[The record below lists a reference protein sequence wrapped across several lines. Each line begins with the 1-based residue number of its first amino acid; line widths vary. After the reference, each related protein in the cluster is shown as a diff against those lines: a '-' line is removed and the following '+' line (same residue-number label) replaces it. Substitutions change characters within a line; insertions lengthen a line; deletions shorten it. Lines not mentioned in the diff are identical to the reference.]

1 MKLYSDKAFKDVGR
15 IFFIRTRANKKAKA
29 LPHGAR
35 KTLHSHHHY
44 SKNSYNHTKLQQT
57 EAIGAIFFS
66 NRFQEGIV
74 YRTSLFLRNSKYATN
89 VYSQTCTITLL
100 IVVNRLHR
108 HFVFHFH
115 RIWLVEYGVQTHY
128 QETLQGIHE
137 HVMQHRGIEL
147 AQHKNVGSQT
157 GRNHC

>member
-1 MKLYSDKAFKDVGR
+1 MQLEKLCIHITITLR
-15 IFFIRTRANKKAKA
+15 ILTTTRNYNK
-29 LPHGAR
+29 R
-35 KTLHSHHHY
+35 KQL
-44 SKNSYNHTKLQQT
+44 
-57 EAIGAIFFS
+57 EPFFFS

-74 YRTSLFLRNSKYATN
+74 YRTRLFLRKSKYATN

-115 RIWLVEYGVQTHY
+115 RIWLVEYGVQTYY